1 MKITKSS
8 GCVFADLG
16 LQRPTDEDLLK
27 RLRAAKSDEMTPA
40 EKRAQRI
47 SFIHGQTGVDKDRIS
62 EILDGE

>member
-16 LQRPTDEDLLK
+16 LQRPTDEELLQ
-27 RLRAAKSDEMTPA
+27 RLREAKAHEMTPA

-62 EILDGE
+62 KILDGQ

>member
-1 MKITKSS
+1 MKTSS
-8 GCVFADLG
+8 VGRSDLVGQQLAD
-16 LQRPTDEDLLK
+16 
-27 RLRAAKSDEMTPA
+27 RLAKASKHIMTPS